1 MSPVLTSRGVA
12 TRTRI
17 VDAAA
22 DLMFEHGVGG
32 TSLDDVLVATGT
44 SKSQLYHYFADRDS
58 LLRAVVERQAQRVL
72 EGQGP
77 VTDTLES
84 LHAWGRAVVAGS
96 AELDCVGGCPLGS
109 LANELADR
117 SDETRLA
124 LAAGFAA
131 WQAHLAA
138 GIAAMR
144 SAGELVPSADP
155 DELATAV
162 LAAIQG
168 GLLLAKTTR
177 STRPLELAVA
187 MAEQH
192 VGQYAA

>member
-117 SDETRLA
+117 SERP
-124 LAAGFAA
+124 GSRSP
-131 WQAHLAA
+131 QASLPGRRTWPRASRRCAPRASSSRRQIPH
-138 GIAAMR
+138 
-144 SAGELVPSADP
+144 
-155 DELATAV
+155 ELATAV